1 MKKLLWMD
9 LEMTGLDVSKEVV
22 IECAVV
28 VTDLNLNALDSYETV
43 VNQPRTYLDA
53 MDDWNKEHHSKSGL
67 LAKIPFGKT
76 PEQLEEDLQKLIKKH
91 WPKIEKKDDKPVL
104 AGNSIAQ
111 DKLFLEKYFKSVA
124 DLLHYRVLDVTSW
137 KIIYNNMYNLK
148 YEKKNAHR
156 AVDDILESIE
166 ELKYYLK
173 FIKPT

>member
-111 DKLFLEKYFKSVA
+111 DKLFLEKYFKSIA